1 MIDSEGPNETIADVL
16 IDFGEFLNQALV
28 THAFAV
34 LGLVELCRVH
44 RETVPEHERGWDP
57 VILVNARRDRDRQED
72 VEPGTVAGG
81 SSLPDHDACVSL
93 SQALQLMRDGGP
105 IEARLSQQWIVSTFS
120 AWDEWIRPRLAKVHG
135 CDERELV
142 FPLFGDLR
150 QLRNDVVHHGGI
162 VTAKNAGKCKFFGNW
177 LSAGDEILL
186 TADALGLF
194 LRLMPWSEMEAG
206 PDSTGTDVEG
216 VEVSD
221 LVRSLQHHHS
231 ASDEEQ

>member
-1 MIDSEGPNETIADVL
+1 M
-16 IDFGEFLNQALV
+16 
-28 THAFAV
+28 
-34 LGLVELCRVH
+34 
-44 RETVPEHERGWDP
+44 
-57 VILVNARRDRDRQED
+57 
-72 VEPGTVAGG
+72 
-81 SSLPDHDACVSL
+81 SL
-93 SQALQLMRDGGP
+93 SQALQLMRDAGP

-120 AWDEWIRPRLAKVHG
+120 AWEEWIRPRLAKVHG

-162 VTAKNAGKCKFFGNW
+162 VTAKNAGKCEFFGHW

-186 TADALGLF
+186 TADALGMF

-206 PDSTGTDVEG
+206 PASAGTDVEG
-216 VEVSD
+216 FEMSD
-221 LVRSLQHHHS
+221 LVRSLQHHHT